1 MAVGIDVG
9 TQTEWAGLVKRDLVR
24 PDSLLAPPP
33 DTPTPPDDMLTEKP
47 QFIHAVP
54 EINRPPPVQP
64 QRLPERPPQTASL
77 LERRQNRGLLNPH
90 IALPESSRPIDE
102 LNDDVPLSP
111 PTTRALLS
119 PLPEANRRHAG
130 HTPLIDRA
138 LSPAEET
145 TAQLPVA
152 EELEVQPPAENR
164 VATPDLD
171 EALTGALTLPSNPVD
186 GAEDHIELSALDKVL
201 GKIAKQQ
208 AVLRGEFD
216 DEDEPSP
223 KTESTK
229 AAPIKAL
236 PKSRAGSNSEPISDA
251 LEMTDD
257 GLALSRKGSA
267 DSHRSGATEEI
278 DGIILK
284 TPPSNFG
291 APLGSL

>member
-9 TQTEWAGLVKRDLVR
+9 TQTDWAGLVKHDLVR
-24 PDSLLAPPP
+24 PDTFLVPPS

-54 EINRPPPVQP
+54 EIRRPPPVKP
-64 QRLPERPPQTASL
+64 TRPFQTASL
-77 LERRQNRGLLNPH
+77 LERRANRANLDPH
-90 IALPESSRPIDE
+90 FTLPLDE
-102 LNDDVPLSP
+102 LNDEVPLSP
-111 PTTRALLS
+111 PTSRALLS
-119 PLPEANRRHAG
+119 PLPEANKRHAG

-138 LSPAEET
+138 LSPAEE
-145 TAQLPVA
+145 AEVRLPVA
-152 EELEVQPPAENR
+152 EELEVQAPAEDR
-164 VATPDLD
+164 AATPDLD
-171 EALTGALTLPSNPVD
+171 EALTGALTLPPNPVD

-216 DEDEPSP
+216 DDETSP
-223 KTESTK
+223 KTESTMPVSK
-229 AAPIKAL
+229 R
-236 PKSRAGSNSEPISDA
+236 RAGSKSETQSDA